1 MDKDKKDPIG
11 EFLDLEPISKD
22 ITAAKALVKSS
33 KLNDDF
39 EYARGNLYQV
49 IEQGSHALADLLEVA
64 QQSQHPRA
72 FEVVSTLVRTLSDA
86 NMTLM
91 DITKKKQD
99 IEIDRDGG
107 KGPNTVNNNLFVGST
122 GDLQKLIKKTKGDI
136 DGSE

>member
-1 MDKDKKDPIG
+1 MDKEDKDPIG
-11 EFLDLEPISKD
+11 KFLDLEPISKD
-22 ITAAKALVKSS
+22 ITVAKDIVKKS
-33 KLNDDF
+33 KLDDDF

-49 IEQGSHALADLLEVA
+49 IEQGSHALTELLEVA

-107 KGPNTVNNNLFVGST
+107 KGPSTVNNNLFVGST
-122 GDLQKLIKKTKGDI
+122 GDLQKLIKKHKGNI

>member
-1 MDKDKKDPIG
+1 MDKKDKDPIG
-11 EFLDLEPISKD
+11 KFLDLEPINKD
-22 ITAAKALVKSS
+22 ITVAKNIVKKS
-33 KLNDDF
+33 KLDDDF

-49 IEQGSHALADLLEVA
+49 IEQGSHALTDLLEVA

-122 GDLQKLIKKTKGDI
+122 GDLQKLIKKHKGNVDAP
-136 DGSE
+136 E